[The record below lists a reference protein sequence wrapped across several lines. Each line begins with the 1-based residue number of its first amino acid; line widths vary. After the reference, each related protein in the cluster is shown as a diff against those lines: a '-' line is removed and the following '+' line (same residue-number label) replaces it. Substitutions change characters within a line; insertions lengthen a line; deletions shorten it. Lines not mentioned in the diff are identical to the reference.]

1 MGRLDGKVA
10 LVTGSARGQGEAEA
24 RLFCAEGA
32 SVIVADV
39 RVEEGAR
46 VAAEIAES
54 GGAAEFVHLDT
65 TRAEGWKEAVA
76 RTVSSFGKLDVL
88 VNNAAIWRGE
98 GGIEDI
104 TPENWND
111 LFDVN
116 CRAGFLGMRAA
127 IPEMRRAGGGSIIN
141 VGSTLAMHGATSS
154 AAYSAAKAALALITR
169 SAALQYAPE
178 NIRVNI
184 IHPGSINTPLLRGGT
199 HGRHLDIANHIPIG
213 RLGEPIDIAY
223 GALYLA
229 SDEASFVTGIQLV
242 IDGGTQA

>member
-10 LVTGSARGQGEAEA
+10 LVTGAARGQGEAEA

-32 SVIVADV
+32 AVLLADV
-39 RVEEGAR
+39 RDDEGTK

-54 GGAAEFVHLDT
+54 GGTAEFAHLDV
-65 TRAEGWKEAVA
+65 TRPDAWQSAAAAAVA
-76 RTVSSFGKLDVL
+76 SFGKLDVL

-104 TPENWND
+104 TSENWDD

-116 CRAGFLGMRAA
+116 AKATLLGMQVA

-141 VGSTLAMHGATSS
+141 VGSTLAMHGAFRS
-154 AAYSAAKAALALITR
+154 AAYSGAKAAVTILTR
-169 SAALQYAPE
+169 SAALQYASE
-178 NIRVNI
+178 KIRVNI
-184 IHPGSINTPLLRGGT
+184 IHPGSINTPMLREGT
-199 HGRHLDIANHIPIG
+199 HGRHLAIADTIPLG
-213 RLGEPIDIAY
+213 RLGEPRDIAY

>member
-10 LVTGSARGQGEAEA
+10 LITGSARGQGEAEA
-24 RLFCAEGA
+24 RLFSAEGA
-32 SVIVADV
+32 SVVVADV
-39 RVEEGAR
+39 REAEGTK

-54 GGAAEFVHLDT
+54 GGSAEFIHLDT
-65 TRAEGWKEAVA
+65 TQVDAWKATVA
-76 RTVSSFGKLDVL
+76 STVESYGKLDIL

-104 TPENWND
+104 TSENWDD

-116 CRAGFLGMRAA
+116 CKAGFLGMQTA
-127 IPEMRRAGGGSIIN
+127 IPEMRRTGGGSIIN
-141 VGSTLAMHGATSS
+141 VGSTLARHGAVTS
-154 AAYSAAKAALALITR
+154 AAYSAAKAALALVTR

-178 NIRVNI
+178 KIRVNI
-184 IHPGSINTPLLRGGT
+184 IHPGSINTPMLREGT
-199 HGRHLDIANHIPIG
+199 HGRHLDIANRIPIG

-229 SDEASFVTGIQLV
+229 SDEASFVTGVELI